1 MAKTDGEMFPP
12 SVNVLLP
19 PLSTVI
25 IELAAKVIAFVDW
38 AKLELTDA
46 VKSPP
51 ICIALLI
58 LIDPLLES
66 NLPPVTVST
75 PDPKALL
82 ARACRVPP
90 LRFTGPVPREVP
102 LTFNVPSEMFVPPVY
117 EFRGGGVAPEVKFRM
132 PGPFTLTTELPV
144 TDTRLVKVA
153 VPPEMLSVLPLI
165 ETVEEALTKV
175 AVPPEI
181 LNVLPLTAAEK
192 VGEPPET
199 LIVLPLTAAE
209 KVGEPP
215 ETLIVVFFSLL
226 ISVIRAE
233 MLGAPALTEMP
244 GEERNVLVAPEI
256 VVVPDA

>member
-1 MAKTDGEMFPP
+1 M
-12 SVNVLLP
+12 
-19 PLSTVI
+19 
-25 IELAAKVIAFVDW
+25 
-38 AKLELTDA
+38 
-46 VKSPP
+46 KSPP

-66 NLPPVTVST
+66 NVPPVTVST

-117 EFRGGGVAPEVKFRM
+117 EFRGVGAAPEVKFRM

-165 ETVEEALTKV
+165 ETVEETLPKV
-175 AVPPEI
+175 AVPPEM
-181 LNVLPLTAAEK
+181 LN
-192 VGEPPET
+192 
-199 LIVLPLTAAE
+199 VLPLTAAE